1 MGSKECKDEY
11 HLTLRAVHEFSFRLL
26 CSEWD
31 GSCDDDHPGQISL
44 LRSSNVKCGSAR
56 LEVHMARRSF
66 LRQLLA
72 LPFAGAVSGFA
83 QNSSRKPLNIMM
95 KSAWGSDDPTKAAFP
110 FLHGLALSEA
120 GHSVQIFL
128 LGEAVSLMRKSV
140 AAAVVPVGWPPLEQT
155 LTKVAE
161 RHVQIYACGACSR
174 ARSVAQSDLDQWGAK
189 YGNPTIFVSLVEW
202 ADRVI
207 TE

>member
-1 MGSKECKDEY
+1 
-11 HLTLRAVHEFSFRLL
+11 
-26 CSEWD
+26 
-31 GSCDDDHPGQISL
+31 
-44 LRSSNVKCGSAR
+44 
-56 LEVHMARRSF
+56 MARRTF
-66 LRQLLA
+66 LRQLA
-72 LPFAGAVSGFA
+72 VLPFLGTIAGFGQETPHKS
-83 QNSSRKPLNIMM
+83 LNVMM

-110 FLHGLALSEA
+110 FLHGLALSKA

-140 AAAVVPVGWPPLEQT
+140 ASAVVPVGWPPLEQT
-155 LTKVAE
+155 MSKVAA

-174 ARSVAQSDLDQWGAK
+174 ARSVEQVDLDQWGAK
-189 YGNPTIFVSLVEW
+189 FGNPTIFVSLVEW